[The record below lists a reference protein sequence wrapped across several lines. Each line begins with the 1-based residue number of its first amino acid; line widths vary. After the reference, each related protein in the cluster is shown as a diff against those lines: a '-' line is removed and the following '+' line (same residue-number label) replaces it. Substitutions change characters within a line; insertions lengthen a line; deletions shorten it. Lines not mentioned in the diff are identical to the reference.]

1 MLQNTS
7 QDVLWTLKDVWHRLG
22 RGWIRHKAGGS
33 MFSYDLYLN
42 LTKPDKFTICFLWCS
57 VLLKVPRGS
66 DLLLSPETISF
77 VSIISPPAGGARGGR
92 YKFKVTKS
100 KKNRPCCGFFSNLY
114 TKLIKQNVN
123 MVKTTSQRRDGTKKT
138 RKCIYWWKILP
149 SFGGSARVTF
159 RQIQKLGT
167 RIIKYRVKK
176 RVLTSPKCE
185 FLSSNTDK
193 ETDLSEEE
201 QTTK

>member
-1 MLQNTS
+1 MTTS
-7 QDVLWTLKDVWHRLG
+7 GDAPEHVPRCSVDSERCLTQTGKRLNQTQR
-22 RGWIRHKAGGS
+22 RGIHVFMIYTWIWP
-33 MFSYDLYLN
+33 N
-42 LTKPDKFTICFLWCS
+42 LTNLPSVSCDALFSWRSHVVQICSFP
-57 VLLKVPRGS
+57 LKRS
-66 DLLLSPETISF
+66 AL

-92 YKFKVTKS
+92 YKFKETKS

-159 RQIQKLGT
+159 RQIQNLAQG
-167 RIIKYRVKK
+167 
-176 RVLTSPKCE
+176 S
-185 FLSSNTDK
+185 
-193 ETDLSEEE
+193 
-201 QTTK
+201 